1 MLLCSF
7 WFSCMPF
14 IVPGAFCILPGKW
27 AVMSPLICCVH
38 CYSSQ
43 RKYSFA
49 GVLHFDFIIWSL
61 NLQSPRV
68 RVPCLCVV
76 CVLAGRFHEACF
88 FLRSEKQL
96 FTHAGFYTRLALLTQ
111 VPISYIGD
119 TKAQIPILRLTCSPC
134 STPPGSTG
142 ACINEVPFR
151 FLVPVLIQLSCEF
164 SQNIKR
170 EGREREKIKGE
181 KEKKGEEE
189 S

>member
-1 MLLCSF
+1 MLFCSF
-7 WFSCMPF
+7 WFSRMPF
-14 IVPGAFCILPGKW
+14 IVPGAFCKLPGKW

-43 RKYSFA
+43 WKYSFGIHVGTRLGEQCFA

-111 VPISYIGD
+111 VL
-119 TKAQIPILRLTCSPC
+119 IPESGTLRPK
-134 STPPGSTG
+134 
-142 ACINEVPFR
+142 
-151 FLVPVLIQLSCEF
+151 
-164 SQNIKR
+164 SQD
-170 EGREREKIKGE
+170 
-181 KEKKGEEE
+181 
-189 S
+189 